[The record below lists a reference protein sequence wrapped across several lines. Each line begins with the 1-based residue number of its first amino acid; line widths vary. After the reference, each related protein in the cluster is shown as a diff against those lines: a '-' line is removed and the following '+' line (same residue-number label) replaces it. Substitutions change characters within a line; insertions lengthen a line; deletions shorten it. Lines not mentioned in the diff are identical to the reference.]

1 MSSVRGSRFHQIMRS
16 EYYMRKA
23 QQQITVLD
31 IKLLDLQ
38 KMAEK
43 SKQQGFPLVTA
54 RLNRQIN
61 IVEGVRSM
69 YFEYILAKTEEI
81 SVPSRDL
88 YDEDVISTMAIDN
101 DDFMFNE

>member
-1 MSSVRGSRFHQIMRS
+1 
-16 EYYMRKA
+16 MRKA

-54 RLNRQIN
+54 RLNRQIYL
-61 IVEGVRSM
+61 R
-69 YFEYILAKTEEI
+69 L
-81 SVPSRDL
+81 
-88 YDEDVISTMAIDN
+88 
-101 DDFMFNE
+101 

>member
-1 MSSVRGSRFHQIMRS
+1 MRS